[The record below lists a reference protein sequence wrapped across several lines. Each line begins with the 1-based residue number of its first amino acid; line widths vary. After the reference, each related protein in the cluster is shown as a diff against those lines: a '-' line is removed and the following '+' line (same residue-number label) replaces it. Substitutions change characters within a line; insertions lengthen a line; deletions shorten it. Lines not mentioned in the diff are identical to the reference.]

1 MDYSVNIGN
10 WGNIFAV
17 PSSVVDDYIK
27 LASGHAVKVLLY
39 MLRNNARKVS
49 KEEIVSALN
58 IDGESVEDAFNFWES
73 VGILS
78 CSGIP
83 VKNDIIT
90 ENNNIPVQSV
100 VPVQENSISINS
112 NMSVCETGNP
122 SGNITVRRPAMNN
135 SSENFNLRPAEIARR
150 INSSEQIRSLFNLA
164 ETALGRM
171 LNNTDQRS
179 LIWIHEYLGLN
190 IDVILTLIAHC
201 VSLGKTN
208 MAYIEKI
215 AFQWQENNVKTL
227 SDAQNEIQRQQQ
239 YEIYEAKVMVIFGI
253 NTRPSA
259 NQTETIKDWYSK
271 NVSIELIECAYNRTM
286 DNTGKLSLPYM
297 NSIIESWTARGLL
310 TISEIND
317 FERNNYAQR
326 KSYQRGTSGRYSRER
341 EEQSYN
347 INEFE
352 KYAINYEEFKKVGE

>member
-1 MDYSVNIGN
+1 MDYSVNMGN
-10 WGNIFAV
+10 WGSIFAV

-39 MLRNNARKVS
+39 MLRNNTRKVS

-78 CSGIP
+78 GSDIP
-83 VKNDIIT
+83 SKNDV
-90 ENNNIPVQSV
+90 NNIPVQSAL
-100 VPVQENSISINS
+100 PVKENSNAREY
-112 NMSVCETGNP
+112 ETNNP
-122 SGNITVRRPAMNN
+122 SGNIIVRRPAMNN
-135 SSENFNLRPAEIARR
+135 SSANFNVKPAEIARR
-150 INSSEQIRSLFNLA
+150 INSSAQIRSLFELA
-164 ETALGRM
+164 QKSLGRM
-171 LNNTDQRS
+171 LSNTDQRS

-190 IDVILTLIAHC
+190 IDVILMLISHC

-215 AFQWQENNVKTL
+215 AFDWQENNINTL

-239 YEIYEAKVMVIFGI
+239 YEIYETKVMMIFGM

-259 NQTETIKDWYSK
+259 NQTETIKEWYSK
-271 NVSIELIECAYNRTM
+271 NIGIELIECAYNRTM
-286 DNTGKLSLPYM
+286 DNIGKLSFPYM
-297 NSIIESWTARGLL
+297 NSIIESWNSRGLV
-310 TISEIND
+310 TMADIND
-317 FERNNYAQR
+317 FERNNPIQK
-326 KSYQRGTSGRYSRER
+326 KSYSRNTNGRYTRER

-352 KYAINYEEFKKVGE
+352 KYAINYEEFKKVSE